1 MPRNYAGV
9 LGLNPQID
17 LAATTLR
24 ALHPALEARQREVVA
39 HSFGEVSGID
49 ELVVGEGLAENPNA
63 QVISHGIP

>member
-1 MPRNYAGV
+1 MPRNYAWI

-24 ALHPALEARQREVVA
+24 ALHPALKARQREVVA

-49 ELVVGEGLAENPNA
+49 ELVVGAGLAEYPKV
-63 QVISHGIP
+63 QVTSHGIP